1 MPTIWL
7 EAIGSVSMVG
17 LISLCGVITIPINK
31 KTLETVIFI
40 LLSLGTG
47 AMLGNALVH
56 LVPESYEGSTNTVY
70 TSVLM
75 VAGFMFCFCLQKL
88 LHLRMHCAAIE
99 KDDKTRSHDC
109 HAGEAHVHE
118 DAHEHYGHIHP
129 TGYMSIVSH
138 ALDNLTDGI
147 IIGTAFLHSPAAGF
161 ACALA
166 VILHEIPMEF
176 GGFGVL
182 VFAGFS
188 RWGAV
193 LINFL
198 SAMVAVLGTVLILW
212 LGSSIAWVPGLLT
225 PLAAGMV
232 IFIAAAGL
240 TPQLLKEPGCGRS
253 VIQLLLMLV
262 GITAMV
268 LVKFLD

>member
-1 MPTIWL
+1 M
-7 EAIGSVSMVG
+7 IGV
-17 LISLCGVITIPINK
+17 ISLCGVITIPINK
-31 KTLETVIFI
+31 KTLSTVIFI

-56 LVPESYEGSTNTVY
+56 LVPESFEHATNPVL
-70 TSVLM
+70 TSVLC
-75 VAGFMFCFCLQKL
+75 VCGFMSCFVLQKL

-99 KDDKTRSHDC
+99 KDDKCRGHEC
-109 HAGEAHVHE
+109 HAGEEHAHE
-118 DAHEHYGHIHP
+118 DAQEHYGHIHP
-129 TGYMSIVSH
+129 TGYMSLVSH

-147 IIGTAFLHSPAAGF
+147 IIGTSYLISPAAGF
-161 ACALA
+161 ATSLA

-188 RWGAV
+188 RKGAV
-193 LINFL
+193 LVNFL
-198 SAMVAVLGTVLILW
+198 SALVAVLGTVLILW
-212 LGSSIAWVPGLLT
+212 LGTSIAWVPGVLT
-225 PLAAGMV
+225 PIAAGMV
-232 IFIAAAGL
+232 LFIAAAGL
-240 TPQLLKEPGCGRS
+240 TPQLLKEPGCKRS
-253 VIQLLLMLV
+253 LAQLALMLV